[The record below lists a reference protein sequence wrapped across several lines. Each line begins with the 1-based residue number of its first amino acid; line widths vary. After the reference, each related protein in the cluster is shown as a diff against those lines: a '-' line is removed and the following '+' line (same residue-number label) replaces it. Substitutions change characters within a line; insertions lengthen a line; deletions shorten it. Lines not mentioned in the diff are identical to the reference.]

1 MEKKCAIILARVST
15 SVQDYEPQIDD
26 LVKYAIS
33 KGFTEHKI
41 FPTKET
47 GLADFKD
54 KIGLNQLYEFINNNP
69 KYNTVFATELSRFA
83 RRQSILHE
91 IKEWFIR
98 RKVQIYLKDT
108 GYTLFD
114 EYGKVTA
121 AGEIMFTLYGYFAES
136 EIKAKKE
143 RFARSKRRLMEMGY
157 SISGKTLFGY
167 KRVNTESDKTTL
179 VIHEKDAHIIRTIF
193 GWYLHGIDAQRKNP
207 SIKTIALECVKR
219 GYPKYTHSK
228 RNVNKLLKEAG
239 YTGFKVTN
247 NRRKNPNFESEE
259 RDEKY
264 IITNSKIKYP
274 AIISEETFKAV
285 QQRLIENNSK
295 VDKSSQHTTILAK
308 LIKCYACGSHLNANY
323 RTTGNLIRNT
333 YRCSSRAKVKP
344 CTNRQSFSMSM
355 IDSAVWCLIKTD
367 LKLLAEMIKNL
378 NPDENL
384 VELSDYKKQL
394 ESKKE
399 ELQAEATLIKTSMK
413 NLAPRRNI
421 DITDVLDSW
430 EKKLAKLDKDIG
442 NLEKELA
449 NVQMSLS
456 IKNEEMENVYE
467 VVSKNLET
475 IEKSK
480 ELLKKYINTFVES
493 IEVIFH
499 DQTYT
504 IIRICFKIFS
514 KPRINFLTNHSI
526 KMDDAEIEKFSYVL
540 LDKSVTQNIK
550 AVKTTKSVRIEK
562 NNVIRVGQFT
572 LPIGLLFEEI
582 SRDKLKRT
590 PVLKEFKQ
598 FEFTKLNVY
607 K

>member
-15 SVQDYEPQIDD
+15 SVQDYEPQIED
-26 LVKYAIS
+26 LIKYAIS

-41 FPTKET
+41 FNTKET

-69 KYNTVFATELSRFA
+69 KFNTVFATELSRFA

-91 IKEWFIR
+91 IKEWFIK

-114 EYGKVTA
+114 EYGRVTA

-167 KRVNTESDKTTL
+167 KRVEVENGKTTL
-179 VIHEKDAHIIRTIF
+179 IIHEKDAEIIRTIF
-193 GWYLHGIDAQRKNP
+193 GWYLHGIDSLRKKP

-219 GYPKYTHSK
+219 GYSKYTHSK
-228 RNVNKLLKEAG
+228 RNVNKLLKEEG

-247 NRRKNPNFESEE
+247 NKRKNPNFESEE

-285 QQRLIENNSK
+285 QVTLKENNSK

-323 RTTGNLIRNT
+323 RNTGSLIRNT

-344 CTNRQSFSMSM
+344 CSNRQSFSMSM

-394 ESKKE
+394 ELKKE
-399 ELQAEATLIKTSMK
+399 EIQAEVALITTSMK

-421 DITDVLDSW
+421 DIADVMDSW
-430 EKKLAKLDKDIG
+430 EKKLSKLDKDMG
-442 NLEKELA
+442 NVEKELA

-456 IKNEEMENVYE
+456 IKNEEMDNVYE

-499 DQTYT
+499 DPTYT
-504 IIRICFKIFS
+504 IIKICFKIFS

-526 KMDDAEIEKFSYVL
+526 RIEDSEIERFSYVIL
-540 LDKSVTQNIK
+540 NKSVTQDIK
-550 AVKTTKSVRIEK
+550 AVKTTKSVRFEK
-562 NNVIRVGQFT
+562 GKVITVGNIK
-572 LPIGLLFEEI
+572 LPIGLLFEDTA
-582 SRDKLKRT
+582 SVKLRRV
-590 PVLKEFKQ
+590 PVLKEFKH
-598 FEFTKLNVY
+598 FSFNKLNVY
-607 K
+607 

>member
-1 MEKKCAIILARVST
+1 MDKKCAIILARVST
-15 SVQDYEPQIDD
+15 SVQDYEPQIED
-26 LVKYAIS
+26 LIKYAKS

-41 FPTKET
+41 FNTKET

-54 KIGLNQLYEFINNNP
+54 KIGLNQLYEFINKNP
-69 KYNTVFATELSRFA
+69 KYDTVFATELSRFA

-91 IKEWFIR
+91 IKEWFIK

-136 EIKAKKE
+136 EIKTKKE
-143 RFARSKRRLMEMGY
+143 RFSRSKRRLMEMGY

-167 KRVNTESDKTTL
+167 KRVEAENDKTTL
-179 VIHEKDAHIIRTIF
+179 VINEKDADIIRTIF
-193 GWYLHGIDAQRKNP
+193 GWYLHGIDSLRKQP

-228 RNVNKLLKEAG
+228 RNVNKLLKEEG

-247 NRRKNPNFESEE
+247 NKRKNPNFESEE

-274 AIISEETFKAV
+274 AIISEDTFKAV
-285 QQRLIENNSK
+285 QLILKENNSK

-323 RTTGNLIRNT
+323 RKTGNLIRNT

-344 CTNRQSFSMSM
+344 CSNRQSFSMSM

-378 NPDENL
+378 NPDANL
-384 VELSDYKKQL
+384 AELNDYKKQL
-394 ESKKE
+394 ELKKE
-399 ELQAEATLIKTSMK
+399 EIEAEVVLITTSMK

-421 DITDVLDSW
+421 DIAEVMDSW
-430 EKKLAKLDKDIG
+430 EKKLSKLDKDMG
-442 NLEKELA
+442 KVEKELS

-456 IKNEEMENVYE
+456 IKNEEMDNVYE
-467 VVSKNLET
+467 VVSKNLVT

-493 IEVIFH
+493 IEVVFH
-499 DQTYT
+499 NPTYT
-504 IIRICFKIFS
+504 IVKISFKIFS

-526 KMDDAEIEKFSYVL
+526 KMDDAEIERFSYVL

-550 AVKTTKSVRIEK
+550 AVKTTKSVRFEK
-562 NNVIRVGQFT
+562 DNVVRVGQFK

-582 SRDKLKRT
+582 ASDQLRRT
-590 PVLKEFKQ
+590 PVLKEFKRL
-598 FEFTKLNVY
+598 EFKKLNVY
-607 K
+607 